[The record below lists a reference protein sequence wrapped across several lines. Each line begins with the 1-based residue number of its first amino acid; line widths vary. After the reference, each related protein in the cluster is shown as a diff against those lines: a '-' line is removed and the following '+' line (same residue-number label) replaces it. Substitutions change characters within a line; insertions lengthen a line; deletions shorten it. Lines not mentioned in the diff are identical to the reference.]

1 MTGTDA
7 RSGAGVPSGT
17 GPLRLPQTK
26 TSRQRR
32 IVELLSAQEVSSQAQ
47 LADLLAADAFVVTQA
62 TLSRDL
68 VELQAEKVR
77 GSSGALVYQ
86 VPPEGP
92 DTRRS
97 TGQASTEQLASQ
109 LQRLCE
115 ELLVSAE
122 ASGNLVVARTP
133 PGAAQF
139 LASAVDRSI
148 LPAVL
153 GTIAG
158 DDTILLITRSTDGGA
173 ELAARLLALADPR
186 SDRPD
191 PLGAPA

>member
-1 MTGTDA
+1 MSETGIMDG
-7 RSGAGVPSGT
+7 SGPF
-17 GPLRLPQTK
+17 RLPQTK

-32 IVELLSAQEVSSQAQ
+32 IVELLGQQEVSSQAQ
-47 LADLLAADAFVVTQA
+47 LADLLAADGFVVTQA

-92 DTRRS
+92 DTRRI
-97 TGQASTEQLASQ
+97 TAPASCEQLASQ

-148 LPAVL
+148 LPSVL

-186 SDRPD
+186 SDRPE
-191 PLGAPA
+191 PADTTA

>member
-1 MTGTDA
+1 MST
-7 RSGAGVPSGT
+7 S
-17 GPLRLPQTK
+17 PLRLPPTK

-32 IVELLSAQEVSSQAQ
+32 IVEILTRQEVGSQGQ
-47 LADLLAADAFVVTQA
+47 LAEVLADEGIATTQG

-68 VELQAEKVR
+68 VELRAEKVR

-92 DTRRS
+92 DTRTPR
-97 TGQASTEQLASQ
+97 GIPVTEQLSSQ
-109 LQRLCE
+109 LRRLCE

-122 ASGNLVVARTP
+122 ASGNLVVVRTP

-148 LPAVL
+148 LPGVL

-158 DDTILLITRSTDGGA
+158 DDTIMLITRDVDGGE
-173 ELAARLLALADPR
+173 ELAARLLDLATP
-186 SDRPD
+186 P
-191 PLGAPA
+191 

>member
-1 MTGTDA
+1 MNA
-7 RSGAGVPSGT
+7 VGA
-17 GPLRLPQTK
+17 LRLPQTK
-26 TSRQRR
+26 ISRQRR
-32 IVELLSAQEVSSQAQ
+32 IVELLGQQEVASQSQ
-47 LADLLAADAFVVTQA
+47 LAELLAGDGLVVTQA

-92 DTRRS
+92 DTRSRAS
-97 TGQASTEQLASQ
+97 QPSTEQLASQ

-139 LASAVDRSI
+139 LASALDRSI
-148 LPAVL
+148 FPAVL

-158 DDTILLITRSTDGGA
+158 DDTILLIARDADGGA
-173 ELAARLLALADPR
+173 ELAERLLELADPR
-186 SDRPD
+186 SDSAASFD
-191 PLGAPA
+191 PQS